1 VLDKA
6 VMSGY
11 GGGYDSRD
19 SSVAFNNP
27 LHGLGSPS
35 GRPLLGRGQSQDSLD
50 ESNQLPLHAAAF
62 AGRFSVLSELL
73 NRLPKSSLEVRDSNG
88 NSVLHY
94 CVEGGDRSLGCLA
107 LLLNIKHVDKDAQ
120 NDLGHT
126 ALMVAAMQGL
136 ENSMQALLLS
146 GVGKNVTDAEGN
158 TALHLAGENRNYRCV
173 ELLLANG
180 ASTSIKNRR
189 GLAPADVTPQPTQAL
204 CSPGDKDTCCT
215 VS

>member
-1 VLDKA
+1 
-6 VMSGY
+6 MSAAY

-19 SSVAFNNP
+19 TSMAFSNP

-35 GRPLLGRGQSQDSLD
+35 GRPLLGRGLSSDSLD

-62 AGRFSVLSELL
+62 AGKFSVLSDLL
-73 NRLPKSSLEVRDSNG
+73 NRLPKSSLGVRDSNG
-88 NSVLHY
+88 NCVLHY

-107 LLLNIKHVDKDAQ
+107 LLLNIKQVDKDSQ
-120 NDLGHT
+120 NDLGYTPLH
-126 ALMVAAMQGL
+126 VAALQGL

-146 GVGKNVTDAEGN
+146 GVSKNITDAEGN

-180 ASTSIKNRR
+180 ASSSVKNRR
-189 GLAPADVTPQPTQAL
+189 GFTPADVTPPPNQAL
-204 CSPGDKDTCCT
+204 CTPGEKDACCT